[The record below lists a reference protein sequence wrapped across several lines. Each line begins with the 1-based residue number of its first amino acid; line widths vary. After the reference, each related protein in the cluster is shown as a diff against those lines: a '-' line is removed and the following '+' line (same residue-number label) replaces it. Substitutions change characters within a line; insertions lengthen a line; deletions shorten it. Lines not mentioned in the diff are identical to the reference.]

1 MSRCGISQ
9 IRTLALD
16 EGSRTS
22 AALVRILLQ
31 KQYGLRPELRPLP
44 IDESWQD
51 ADADAV
57 LIIGDRAMN
66 PLHDNQFQLEIDLG
80 QWWHE
85 LTGAPFVFAMWAAR
99 GGIDADQLTII
110 DDRLSGSRDAGL
122 AASDEI
128 ARTESESYGL
138 TLQQGVDYFQKYLHF
153 TLGVAERKALSR
165 FRKLAVDMD
174 LAPSNME
181 LQYHDC

>member
-1 MSRCGISQ
+1 
-9 IRTLALD
+9 
-16 EGSRTS
+16 
-22 AALVRILLQ
+22 
-31 KQYGLRPELRPLP
+31 
-44 IDESWQD
+44 
-51 ADADAV
+51 
-57 LIIGDRAMN
+57 
-66 PLHDNQFQLEIDLG
+66 
-80 QWWHE
+80 
-85 LTGAPFVFAMWAAR
+85 PFVFAMWAAR

-110 DDRLSGSRDAGL
+110 DDRLSGSWDAGL